1 MASKRIDIMDVRQI
15 IQLKIRGESNRSVSK
30 ITGIHR
36 NTVNTYVRLLEGIDK
51 PLAELQKL
59 SDEELSGLFPSIGTV
74 DKTRYET
81 LSGQFE
87 YFRKELKKPGCTRQV
102 LWQEYL
108 NQHPSG
114 YHYTQFNEHLNRW
127 LKRKKVSGKL
137 EHKAGD
143 KLYVDYSGKK
153 LSYTDKSTGEII
165 EVEVFV
171 GTLPCSGYTFVEA
184 SASQKLENFI
194 VSMNNCL
201 RYFGGVPKAIVPDNL
216 KSAVTKGSKYEPVL
230 NKTFKDF
237 AIHYG
242 CAVNPTRT
250 YSPQDKALVE
260 NAVTLVY
267 QRIFYPLSKMT
278 FFSLEDLNKEIRRL
292 LELYNDY
299 ELSNLKISRRQQF
312 LTIEKSFL
320 EALPSE
326 DYEIRYF
333 KRATVHKTGYVFLSS
348 NKNYYS
354 VPYRFIGKKVEV
366 RYNSQT
372 VDIQYNMKRIAT
384 HKRSFQAGKYTTFK
398 DHLSSTHKFYKDWS
412 PDFFEKLAHP
422 HGASVVSYVKALI
435 DQADYPEVAY
445 KQCLG
450 ILSLSKSHEK
460 NRLNNACKIGLT
472 FRRCSYRIIENI
484 LKNKMDL
491 QPAEP
496 DSTNLPLGIEHENI
510 RGANAF
516 S

>member
-278 FFSLEDLNKEIRRL
+278 FFSLCI
-292 LELYNDY
+292 
-299 ELSNLKISRRQQF
+299 F
-312 LTIEKSFL
+312 
-320 EALPSE
+320 
-326 DYEIRYF
+326 
-333 KRATVHKTGYVFLSS
+333 
-348 NKNYYS
+348 
-354 VPYRFIGKKVEV
+354 
-366 RYNSQT
+366 
-372 VDIQYNMKRIAT
+372 
-384 HKRSFQAGKYTTFK
+384 RS
-398 DHLSSTHKFYKDWS
+398 
-412 PDFFEKLAHP
+412 
-422 HGASVVSYVKALI
+422 I
-435 DQADYPEVAY
+435 
-445 KQCLG
+445 
-450 ILSLSKSHEK
+450 
-460 NRLNNACKIGLT
+460 
-472 FRRCSYRIIENI
+472 
-484 LKNKMDL
+484 
-491 QPAEP
+491 
-496 DSTNLPLGIEHENI
+496 
-510 RGANAF
+510 
-516 S
+516 

>member
-15 IQLKIRGESNRSVSK
+15 IQLKIRGESNRSISK

-36 NTVNTYVRLLEGIDK
+36 NTVNIYISQLEGTK
-51 PLAELQKL
+51 QPLSALQKL
-59 SDEELSGLFPSIGTV
+59 SDKELGALFSSTGTI

-81 LSGQFE
+81 LSNQFE
-87 YFRKELKKPGCTRQV
+87 YFRKELKKPGCTRRV

-108 NQHPSG
+108 AKNPSG
-114 YHYTQFNEHLNRW
+114 YGYTQFNEHLNRW
-127 LKRKKVSGKL
+127 FKRKKISGKL

-143 KLYVDYSGKK
+143 KVYVDYSGKK
-153 LSYTDKSTGEII
+153 LSYVDKRTGEVI

-171 GTLPCSGYTFVEA
+171 GILPCSGYTFVEA
-184 SASQKLENFI
+184 SASQKREDFI
-194 VSMNNCL
+194 SSMNNCL

-216 KSAVTKGSKYEPVL
+216 KSAVNKGSKYEPVL

-237 AIHYG
+237 SVHYG

-260 NAVTLVY
+260 HAVNLVY
-267 QRIFYPLSKMT
+267 QRIFYPLSKMN
-278 FFSLEDLNKEIRRL
+278 FFSLADLNKEISRL
-292 LELYNDY
+292 LEQYNDY
-299 ELSNLKISRRQQF
+299 ALSNLGVSRRQQF
-312 LTIEKSFL
+312 LSIEKSFL
-320 EALPSE
+320 EALPV
-326 DYEIRYF
+326 DNYELKYY
-333 KRATVHKTGYVFLSS
+333 KKATVHKTGYVFLSS
-348 NKNYYS
+348 DKNYYS

-366 RYNSQT
+366 CYSSQT
-372 VDIQYNMKRIAT
+372 VDIQYNMERIAT
-384 HKRSFQAGKYTTFK
+384 HKRSFQPGKYTTFE

-412 PDFFEKLAHP
+412 PAFFQKLTRPYGEHAID
-422 HGASVVSYVKALI
+422 YVKALI

-450 ILSLSKSHEK
+450 IIALGKSHEK

-472 FRRCSYRIIENI
+472 FGRYSYRIIENI

-491 QPAEP
+491 QAPEEESAAP
-496 DSTNLPLGIEHENI
+496 LPVINHQNI